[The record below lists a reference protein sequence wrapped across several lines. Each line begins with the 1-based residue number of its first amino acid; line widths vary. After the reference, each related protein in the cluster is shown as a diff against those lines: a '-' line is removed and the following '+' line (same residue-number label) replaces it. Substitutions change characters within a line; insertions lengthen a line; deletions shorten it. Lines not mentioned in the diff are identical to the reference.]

1 MSRSSD
7 FHPEDGV
14 VYVSETLIIIIYDT
28 TELQN
33 FYLEAGSSK
42 CLQNGGI
49 HPPGQR
55 TV

>member
-14 VYVSETLIIIIYDT
+14 LYTSETLIIIYET

-49 HPPGQR
+49 HPPSQK
-55 TV
+55 TI